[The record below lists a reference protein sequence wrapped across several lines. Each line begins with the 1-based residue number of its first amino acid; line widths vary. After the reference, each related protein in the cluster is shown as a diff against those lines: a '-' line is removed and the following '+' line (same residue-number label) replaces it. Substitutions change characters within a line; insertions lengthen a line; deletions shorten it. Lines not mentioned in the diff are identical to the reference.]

1 MRVFSPAHTSVFGA
15 CWSAGIFYVKVY
27 SDLVSCSLRAHK
39 WLQQHSVSSA
49 MECDVHLVI
58 LGVKEA
64 TFPWTC
70 WRTRAVSPSTPL
82 FPMWRHLECHTGGVC
97 RQEQSQSGSRSTF
110 SVSGGVFSVDAV
122 SGWIP
127 RAPLSSCTPFTDSD
141 FVVSTFLKLAV
152 TCSMLV
158 LLEEYLYRFF
168 WEMASRHFRIQV
180 RLVRQ
185 CLHVHVS
192 LQRRFGNFTHFCV
205 KVDSAPE
212 VHGGFWMNFLFL
224 RERVLGYGGSWTNL
238 TLFLVKVDSDPEV
251 VSPGAVRTWKFEHYF
266 SGFCFRCRNA
276 ALFGLRSSG
285 R

>member
-1 MRVFSPAHTSVFGA
+1 METPQLQYFSW
-15 CWSAGIFYVKVY
+15 WSMPLLCCLCSPF
-27 SDLVSCSLRAHK
+27 LV
-39 WLQQHSVSSA
+39 
-49 MECDVHLVI
+49 
-58 LGVKEA
+58 A
-64 TFPWTC
+64 T
-70 WRTRAVSPSTPL
+70 
-82 FPMWRHLECHTGGVC
+82 
-97 RQEQSQSGSRSTF
+97 
-110 SVSGGVFSVDAV
+110 
-122 SGWIP
+122 
-127 RAPLSSCTPFTDSD
+127 
-141 FVVSTFLKLAV
+141 VSTW
-152 TCSMLV
+152 S
-158 LLEEYLYRFF
+158 EYLYRFF
-168 WEMASRHFRIQV
+168 WEMASRHFRIQL

-212 VHGGFWMNFLFL
+212 VHGGFWVNFLFL